1 MDFSQT
7 ILIVDD
13 GFLGRCFADYLVV
26 NYGSER
32 IVLLNDEA
40 VNVNDS
46 ILVVQQANDAA
57 LHLDV
62 VVDFLGLMMR
72 HFDWFTTVKRYV
84 SVTTSDEPDVMINIG
99 RHYGPKQPK
108 ESLLFRM
115 ISQALKEDFL
125 AVRDDEMQYDWTY
138 VVDCCSAVD
147 KVMRFGK
154 KHEEYDICSG
164 FNITDLDIA
173 KADLNN
179 LQLPMALINVIE
191 NSIMMQSY
199 QQLDG
204 SKLRA
209 LGWSPTVDFDIG
221 LKRTI
226 EWHRA
231 NLQ

>member
-1 MDFSQT
+1 MMDFSQT
-7 ILIVDD
+7 ILVVDD
-13 GFLGRCFADYLVV
+13 GFLARCFVDYLVA

-32 IVLLNDEA
+32 VALLSDEA

-46 ILVVQQANDAA
+46 IVMLQQTSVTQDI
-57 LHLDV
+57 DI
-62 VVDFLGLMMR
+62 VVDLLGLEIR

-84 SVTTSDEPDVMINIG
+84 SVTADDDPDIVVNVG
-99 RHYGPKQPK
+99 RHYGPRQPD

-115 ISQALKEDFL
+115 ISQALKEEL
-125 AVRDDEMQYDWTY
+125 LTVREDDTLYDWTY
-138 VVDCCSAVD
+138 ISDCCTAVD

-154 KHEEYDICSG
+154 KYEEYDICSG

-173 KADLNN
+173 KAVLKN
-179 LQLPMALINVIE
+179 LQLPMALIDVIE
-191 NSIMMQSY
+191 NSIMMRSY
-199 QQLDG
+199 RKLDS

-209 LGWSPTVDFDIG
+209 LGWLPTVDFDSG
-221 LKRTI
+221 LMRTI